1 VTETASAGDTSLAG
15 KRVLIVEDETLIAM
29 LLETM
34 IADLG
39 GAVVGSATRLDRA
52 LEIVRDPS
60 IRVDLAVI
68 DVNLGGEE
76 AFPVAE
82 ALAALG
88 VPFAFSTGYGN
99 SGLPPLWRSRP
110 TLQKPFTEAQVST
123 ILREALA
130 PPPPES

>member
-1 VTETASAGDTSLAG
+1 VVAKENAGNAPLAG

-29 LLETM
+29 LLEAM

-39 GAVVGSATRLDRA
+39 ATIVGSATRVNGA
-52 LEIVRDPS
+52 LEIVRNPS
-60 IRVDLAVI
+60 GPIDLAVI

-82 ALAALG
+82 ALAARG

-99 SGLPPLWRSRP
+99 SGLPLPWRDRP
-110 TLQKPFTEAQVST
+110 TLQKPFTETQVAAV
-123 ILREALA
+123 LAEALRRA
-130 PPPPES
+130 P